1 VSNINLWEFI
11 EDLIAARAIRILPIT
26 PKIAVL
32 AQSEVFAHGDPADR
46 LIGATAV
53 AHAAQLV
60 SGDKNL
66 KKVSGLRV
74 LW

>member
-1 VSNINLWEFI
+1 VSNISLWEFI
-11 EDLIAARAIRILPIT
+11 EDLVAARAIRILPIT
-26 PKIAVL
+26 PKIAVV

-46 LIGATAV
+46 LIGATAI

-74 LW
+74 LG